1 MQHFHYKNNQIYG
14 ENVRLADIADEFGT
28 PCYVYSEAML
38 EDSWQAFEQAFNGL
52 NHRICYAVKANSNI
66 AILNF
71 FANKGAGFDIVSQGE
86 LERVLVANG
95 DPKKVVFSGVGKT
108 TSEIIRALDVGIAC
122 FDVESLPELE
132 RIHSIAEAHKTIAT
146 VALRV
151 NPDIDA
157 RTHPYIS
164 TGLSTNKFGIEYSDV
179 LSLCHKIQKMPHIKL
194 IGIACHIG
202 SQLTELSP
210 FLEACDR
217 MLDLLQQL
225 KTAGIE
231 LTHINI
237 GGGLGVQYH
246 DEKPPTLQEYATA
259 IRKKFENQAVELI
272 IEPGRA
278 LVANAGVL
286 LTKVE
291 YIKTT
296 SHKNFAIV
304 DAGMNDLIRPALYD
318 AWHDILPISLRYGDT
333 YFYDIVGPVCESADV
348 LGKSRQIALEPGDI
362 LAIKTAGAYGF
373 GMSSNYNSRPRPAEV
388 MIKDGKAHLI
398 RRRETLGELFA
409 SETILV

>member
-14 ENVRLADIADEFGT
+14 ENIRLADIANEFGT

-38 EDSWQAFEQAFNGL
+38 EDNWQAFEKAFNGL
-52 NHRICYAVKANSNI
+52 RHRICYAVKANSNI

-86 LERVLVANG
+86 LERVLAAKG
-95 DPKKVVFSGVGKT
+95 DPKKIVFSGVGKQT
-108 TSEIIRALDVGIAC
+108 AEIIRALDVGIAC

-132 RIHSIAEAHKTIAT
+132 RIHSIAEKRKTIAT

-151 NPDIDA
+151 NPNIDA

-164 TGLSTNKFGIEYSDV
+164 TGLSINKFGIEYSDV
-179 LSLCHKIQKMPHIKL
+179 LPLCHRVQKMPHIKL

-210 FLEACDR
+210 FLEASDR

-246 DEKPPTLQEYATA
+246 DEKPPTPQEYAEA
-259 IRKKFENQAVELI
+259 LRKKFENQSIELI

-278 LVANAGVL
+278 LVANAGIL

-296 SHKNFAIV
+296 SQKNFAIV
-304 DAGMNDLIRPALYD
+304 DAGMNDLMRPALYD
-318 AWHDILPISLRYGDT
+318 AWHDILPIHLRYGDT
-333 YFYDIVGPVCESADV
+333 HFYDIVGPVCESADV

-373 GMSSNYNSRPRPAEV
+373 SMSSHYNSRPRPAEV
-388 MIKDGKAHLI
+388 MIKDDKAHLI
-398 RRRETLGELFA
+398 RKRETLGELFA
-409 SETILV
+409 SETIV

>member
-1 MQHFHYKNNQIYG
+1 MQHFHYKNNHMFG
-14 ENVRLADIADEFGT
+14 EGISLADIASRFGT
-28 PCYVYSEAML
+28 PCYVYSASML
-38 EDSWQAFEQAFNGL
+38 EDNWQAFESAFSGL
-52 NHRICYAVKANSNI
+52 RHRICYAVKANSNI

-71 FANKGAGFDIVSQGE
+71 FAKKGVGFDIVSQGE
-86 LERVLVANG
+86 LERVLAAKG
-95 DPKKVVFSGVGKT
+95 DPKKIVFSGVGKQT
-108 TSEIIRALDVGIAC
+108 AEIIKALEVGIAC
-122 FDVESLPELE
+122 FDVESLAELE
-132 RIHSIAEAHKTIAT
+132 RIHYIAEERKTIVN

-164 TGLSTNKFGIEYSDV
+164 TGLCTNKFGIEYNDV
-179 LSLCHKIQKMPHIKL
+179 LPLCHKIQKMPSIKL
-194 IGIACHIG
+194 IGVACHIG

-210 FLEACDR
+210 FLAASDR
-217 MLDLLQQL
+217 MLDLLQQI
-225 KTAGIE
+225 KAAGIT

-246 DEKPPTLQEYATA
+246 DEKPPTLQEYAEA
-259 IRKKFENQAVELI
+259 LRKKFENQAIELI
-272 IEPGRA
+272 LEPGRT

-318 AWHDILPISLRYGDT
+318 AWHDILPINLRYGDT
-333 YFYDIVGPVCESADV
+333 YYYDIVGPVCESSDV
-348 LGKSRQIALEPGDI
+348 FGKSRQIALEPGDI

-373 GMSSNYNSRPRPAEV
+373 SMSSNYNSRPRPAEI

-398 RRRETLGELFA
+398 RRRESLNELFA
-409 SETILV
+409 SETILS

>member
-14 ENVRLADIADEFGT
+14 ESVRLADIAEEFGT

-38 EDSWQAFEQAFNGL
+38 EESWQGFENAFKGL
-52 NHRICYAVKANSNI
+52 RHKICYAVKANSNL

-71 FANKGAGFDIVSQGE
+71 FAKKGAGFDIVSQGE
-86 LERVLVANG
+86 LERVLAAKG
-95 DPKKVVFSGVGKT
+95 DPKKIVFSGVGKQ
-108 TSEIIRALDVGIAC
+108 TSEIIRALEVGIAC

-132 RIHSIAEAHKTIAT
+132 RIHSIAEARQTIAT

-179 LSLCHKIQKMPHIKL
+179 LSICHKIQKMPYIKL
-194 IGIACHIG
+194 VGIACHIG

-210 FLEACDR
+210 FLEASDR
-217 MLDLLQQL
+217 MLALLQQL

-231 LTHINI
+231 LTHVNI

-246 DEKPPTLQEYATA
+246 DEKPPTLQEYAKA
-259 IRKKFENQAVELI
+259 VRKKFENQSIELI

-278 LVANAGVL
+278 LVANAGIL

-296 SHKNFAIV
+296 SHKNFAII

-318 AWHDILPISLRYGDT
+318 AWHDILPINLRYGDT
-333 YFYDIVGPVCESADV
+333 HFYDIVGPVCESSDV
-348 LGKSRQIALEPGDI
+348 IGKSRQIALEPGDI
-362 LAIKTAGAYGF
+362 LAIKSAGAYGF
-373 GMSSNYNSRPRPAEV
+373 SMSSNYNSRPRPAEV

-398 RRRETLGELFA
+398 RRRETLAELFTN
-409 SETILV
+409 EVLF

>member
-14 ENVRLADIADEFGT
+14 ESVRLADIAEEFGT

-38 EDSWQAFEQAFNGL
+38 EDSWQGFESAFKGL
-52 NHRICYAVKANSNI
+52 RHKICYAVKANSNI

-71 FANKGAGFDIVSQGE
+71 FAKKGAGFDIVSQGE
-86 LERVLVANG
+86 LERVLAAKG
-95 DPKKVVFSGVGKT
+95 DPKKIVFSGVGKQ
-108 TSEIIRALDVGIAC
+108 TSEIVRALEVGIAC

-132 RIHSIAEAHKTIAT
+132 RIHSIAEARNTIAT

-179 LSLCHKIQKMPHIKL
+179 LSICHKIQKMPHIKL
-194 IGIACHIG
+194 VGIACHIG

-210 FLEACDR
+210 FLEASDR

-231 LTHINI
+231 LTHVNI
-237 GGGLGVQYH
+237 GGGLGVQYR
-246 DEKPPTLQEYATA
+246 DEKPPTLQEYAEA
-259 IRKKFENQAVELI
+259 VRKKFENQSIELI

-278 LVANAGVL
+278 LVANAGIL

-318 AWHDILPISLRYGDT
+318 AWHDILPINLRYGDT
-333 YFYDIVGPVCESADV
+333 HFYDIVGPVCESSDV
-348 LGKSRQIALEPGDI
+348 IGKSRQIALEPGDI
-362 LAIKTAGAYGF
+362 LAIKSAGAYGF
-373 GMSSNYNSRPRPAEV
+373 SMSSNYNSRPRPVEV

-409 SETILV
+409 NEALF